1 MKENRLQDIPQFR
14 TLEQNLELRVALQ
27 QVDRLTAENVSLKSQ
42 LNELKENI
50 LFYNIIQE
58 ELMETPEDLQKR
70 IDKCHA
76 EAASLRSE
84 ISTYKD
90 KGNA

>member
-27 QVDRLTAENVSLKSQ
+27 QVDKLTAENVSLKSQ

-50 LFYNIIQE
+50 LFYNTIKE

-70 IDKCHA
+70 IDEYHA